1 MPEPSVEN
9 LERLARA
16 LSDETTEKKEA
27 GATEYQL
34 HALID
39 PMEFR
44 TADISS
50 FRTRFGVMD
59 VLMEL
64 PGVGPFDAVRRNA
77 RRYQWETITITVA
90 SIDDIITS
98 KETADR
104 AKTAARSMRST
115 RRGTIFVSTPTRT
128 NYRRA
133 PWIPSR
139 RTTNSDE
146 LPWR

>member
-1 MPEPSVEN
+1 MHNHLPTAQV
-9 LERLARA
+9 RH
-16 LSDETTEKKEA
+16 DEVHCPASELDQSSEEFVKDA
-27 GATEYQL
+27 
-34 HALID
+34 ID

-64 PGVGPFDAVRRNA
+64 SGVGPFDAVRRNA